1 MLPRTL
7 AKTTIALILFASL
20 QAPATAASVESAI
33 EAFKQGYYEVAAR
46 ELDVVLAA
54 DPALLSAIY
63 WLARCEMATGDAI
76 SAESHL
82 RHILA
87 NKPRSTESRYWLG
100 QALAAQG
107 RYQEAI
113 ATFEAVLKQDSQH
126 SEARQAIV
134 RVQQLPPNMTQL
146 DSGGLSGLAA
156 SALGL
161 DASAA
166 ELLSSNVYDYAFSK
180 APTDWIIRSGLW
192 NATNRWTCQPQWSW
206 YGGYAPDGIA
216 AMWNKRD
223 FSGDIVVEMY
233 FAFKMRVGRA
243 PTYLPPNDMNISIC
257 GDGANPDSGYSF
269 IIGGNDN
276 RITRITKG
284 TEILAETSDLEALW
298 PILENGQPSTYEWHR
313 KWWGIRVRK
322 IGGTLQLYL
331 DNKLVLEAKDDD
343 PLPGGR
349 VGIWCLRNDIITP
362 RIKVYYEDEKRVR
375 TPLPEDKIHLQPPAQ
390 VSVPNFRI
398 SSQSHYSIQEDFE
411 NELGTLTTR
420 DKDQGAELR
429 IVTRGDNAGHC
440 LQLLNTAAGGS
451 FGVNIRKQ
459 QFDVAR
465 LPILSFDYRITPDSK
480 VNLYLT
486 CAEETY
492 EIVFTGHEQ
501 PASGCTLL
509 GTIPDVKPDG
519 QWHHAQFD
527 LLAHLQALMPAK
539 KTFNC
544 TNLWAGN
551 ASNRGYLLAGFDGN
565 RINSTWYMDRF
576 ALGQPHGKDLK
587 LYILPKSNII
597 KGYAVSVDNNPLG
610 APPAKVTTE
619 ERSINL
625 DLPADGTWYA
635 HIKPLLENDQWGPVV
650 HYRAQVDTQPPVVKS
665 ADPKPD
671 ATIADVPISIT
682 FADPGGSGIDLAK
695 LAVRVNDRKLTAADY
710 GLRWDPAANALIINP
725 AVAGV
730 PLQNGESATI
740 ELVEWSDRAGNTA
753 KPKRWAYLVNYNA
766 DKTPPAAPT
775 IAISDAYIVDDTFEE
790 NMGGWESY
798 GGKGAARI
806 WRDETTSAS
815 GHYSLKIYNPAQ
827 GGRFG
832 AHVTRQR
839 FEAGKHRIVSFDY
852 KCDDRLRAD
861 FAVYV
866 NGDIK
871 GIKFTDNDNSL
882 GIIGTVP
889 EVITDNKWHH
899 AEIDLYEMLKRD
911 DPTAAHYEVRQFYLA
926 DWGYTGNRVGAC
938 YNIDN
943 FRIIPVISG
952 AEPVSVEWASADG
965 SGLAGVSFLADEDA
979 SKVPERRLMEK
990 GNTFEVALRDIWR
1003 LYISARAQDRAGNW
1017 GEVVQRAVL
1026 VDSKKP
1032 TAAATA
1038 PRANAVTATST
1049 VLIKLLDTG
1058 QADIDPNSIALEVG
1072 DKNYTIANEGLQYHR
1087 KNGQLVWNCEDVSPT
1102 PVVFDDKANIPVKLI
1117 KAADYAGNEVD
1128 ALPSWSW
1135 TMSYAADKTGPTIR
1149 EVKSPTHPVLIANT
1163 FEDGVAQWRNRGG
1176 ARGADLTIDETT
1188 AASGKASLK
1197 LTNRSKGG
1205 AMSASIY
1212 AGNFSADQYETISFD
1227 YKIKPSVKLD
1237 FALIMDGRW
1246 WELGFTGAAGATSIG
1261 KFAGINQDDKWHH
1274 ATFNLRAALRAKKA
1288 RGSLTISQIIIGER
1302 NTAANAAGAVAHIDN
1317 FIIGKVATKSPV
1329 IRWEA
1334 TDTTG
1339 MKAYSYSID
1348 RDPLTVPDTES
1359 EGLAVAKQ
1367 FGKLNPPGLWHFH
1380 LRAQD
1385 GAGNWSST
1393 TTHTIMYGKP

>member
-1 MLPRTL
+1 MLTKLL
-7 AKTTIALILFASL
+7 AATTIALLVLTSL
-20 QAPATAASVESAI
+20 QVATAEASVDSAL
-33 EAFKQGYYEVAAR
+33 ATFKQGYYEVAAR
-46 ELDVVLAA
+46 ELDAVLAA
-54 DPALLSAIY
+54 DPTALDAIY
-63 WLARCEMATGDAI
+63 WLARCEMATGDAV
-76 SAESHL
+76 SAESHF
-82 RHILA
+82 RHILE
-87 NKPRSTESRYWLG
+87 NKPGSVESRYWLG

-107 RYQEAI
+107 RNEEAI
-113 ATFEAVLKQDSQH
+113 ASLKVVLARNSLH
-126 SEARQAIV
+126 SEAQQAIA

-146 DSGGLSGLAA
+146 DCGGLSGFAA
-156 SALGL
+156 STLGL

-166 ELLSSNVYDYAFSK
+166 ELMSSNVYDYTFSK

-206 YGGYAPDGIA
+206 YGGYAPSGVA

-233 FAFKMRVGRA
+233 FAFKMRVGRS
-243 PTYLPPNDMNISIC
+243 PTYLHPNDMNISIC

-276 RITRITKG
+276 RISRIMKG
-284 TEILAETSDLEALW
+284 GEILAETSDLEALW
-298 PILENGQPSTYEWHR
+298 PILEDGQPPTYQWHR

-322 IGGTLQLYL
+322 TGDTLQLYL
-331 DNKLVLEAKDDD
+331 DNKLVLEAKDAA

-362 RIKVYYEDEKRVR
+362 RIKIYYEDEKRIR
-375 TPLPEDKIHLQPPAQ
+375 TPLPEERVRLQPMAEGAAPD
-390 VSVPNFRI
+390 FRI

-411 NELGTLTTR
+411 NGLDTFATR
-420 DKDQGAELR
+420 DEDQGAQLR
-429 IVTRGDNAGHC
+429 IVRRGDNDGHC
-440 LQLLNTAAGGS
+440 LQLVNAAAGGS
-451 FGVNIRKQ
+451 FGVDIRKQ

-465 LPILSFDYRITPDSK
+465 LPILSFDYRITSDSK
-480 VNLYLT
+480 VNFYLT

-492 EIVFTGHEQ
+492 EIVFTGYEQ

-509 GTIPDVKPDG
+509 GKIADVKADG

-527 LLAHLQALMPAK
+527 ILAHLQALTPGRSS
-539 KTFNC
+539 FNC
-544 TNLWAGN
+544 SNLWAGN

-565 RINSTWYMDRF
+565 HINSAWYMDRF
-576 ALGQPHGKDLK
+576 ALGQPQGKDLK
-587 LYILPKSNII
+587 LYTLPKSNII
-597 KGYAVSVDNNPLG
+597 KGYAVSVDDNPLG
-610 APPAKVTTE
+610 VPTFEVTTQ

-625 DLPADGTWYA
+625 ELAGDGTWYA
-635 HIKPLLENDQWGPVV
+635 HIKPLLDNDQWGPVV
-650 HYRAQVDTQPPVVKS
+650 HYCAQVDTQPPVVKS

-671 ATIADVPISIT
+671 ATIADVPISVT
-682 FADPGGSGIDLAK
+682 FADPGGSGIDVTK

-710 GLRWDPAANALIINP
+710 GLQWDPAANTLIIDP
-725 AVAGV
+725 AIAGV
-730 PLQNGESATI
+730 PLENGESATI
-740 ELVEWSDRAGNTA
+740 ELVDVSDRAGNTA
-753 KPKRWAYLVNYNA
+753 KPKQWAYVVDYAA
-766 DKTPPAAPT
+766 DKTPPPTPT

-790 NMGGWESY
+790 DLGEWESY
-798 GGKGAARI
+798 GGQGAARL
-806 WRDETTSAS
+806 WRDDTTSSS
-815 GHYSLKIYNPAQ
+815 GDYSLRIYNPTQ

-882 GIIGTVP
+882 GIIGSVP

-899 AEIDLYEMLKRD
+899 AEFDLYEMLKRD
-911 DPTAAHYEVRQFYLA
+911 DPRAAHYEVRQFYLA
-926 DWGYTGNRVGAC
+926 DWGYTGNREGAF

-952 AEPVSVEWASADG
+952 AKPVSVEWASTDG
-965 SGLAGVSFLADEDA
+965 SGLAGVSFLAHEDA
-979 SKVPERRLMEK
+979 RKVPDRHVMEK
-990 GNTFEVALRDIWR
+990 GNTFEVALQNIWR
-1003 LYISARAQDRAGNW
+1003 MYISVRAQDRAGNW

-1026 VDSKKP
+1026 VDSEKP
-1032 TAAATA
+1032 IATATA
-1038 PRANAVTATST
+1038 PRANAVTASSKMI
-1049 VLIKLLDTG
+1049 VKLEDNG
-1058 QADIDPNSIALEVG
+1058 QADIDSKSVILKVG
-1072 DKNYTIANEGLQYHR
+1072 DHNYTIANAGLQYYR
-1087 KNGQLVWNCEDVSPT
+1087 SRGQLIWNCEEISPT
-1102 PVVFDDKANIPVKLI
+1102 PVVFDDNAKVSVELI

-1128 ALPSWSW
+1128 TLPSWSW

-1149 EVKSPTHPVLIANT
+1149 EVSSPTHPVLIANT
-1163 FEDGVAQWRNRGG
+1163 FEDGVGQWRNRGG
-1176 ARGADLTIDETT
+1176 TRGADVAVDTTT

-1205 AMSASIY
+1205 AMSATIH
-1212 AGNFSADQYETISFD
+1212 AGDFSADQHQTISFD
-1227 YKIKPSVKLD
+1227 YKIGPSVKLD

-1246 WELGFTGAAGATSIG
+1246 WEIGFTGGAGETSIG
-1261 KFAGINQDDKWHH
+1261 KFAGIKTDDEWHH
-1274 ATFNLRAALRAKKA
+1274 ATFDLRAALRSKKG
-1288 RGSLTISQIIIGER
+1288 RGSLTVSNIIIGER
-1302 NTAANAAGAVAHIDN
+1302 NTASNAAGAVAHIDN
-1317 FIIGKVATKSPV
+1317 FVIGQVATKSPV
-1329 IRWEA
+1329 IRWKA

-1339 MKAYSYSID
+1339 VQGYSYCID
-1348 RDPLTVPDTES
+1348 QDPLTVPDTES
-1359 EGLAVAKQ
+1359 EGVAVAKQ

-1385 GAGNWSST
+1385 RAGNWSST
-1393 TTHTIMYGKP
+1393 ATHTIMYAKP